1 MFLVES
7 PTHAW
12 RCQKGYTEGK
22 GGGRKRK
29 GGGGFGTVMPS
40 MQEEKEREGEKSPE
54 CPRSSHTSQHMW
66 FFFLPLHNPTLPT
79 YRHNKEC
86 VHRGGAGNGV
96 WGIKKSSEILISRL
110 SFFSFVCWRLAWE
123 NLHISW
129 PTFLPPPLPRI
140 FTFFSC
146 QRHAFSHIP

>member
-7 PTHAW
+7 HTHAW

-22 GGGRKRK
+22 GG
-29 GGGGFGTVMPS
+29 
-40 MQEEKEREGEKSPE
+40 EEKEREEVGLARWCHPCKKKRRERREKSPE
-54 CPRSSHTSQHMW
+54 CLRSSHTSQHMC
-66 FFFLPLHNPTLPT
+66 FFLPLHNPTLPT

-96 WGIKKSSEILISRL
+96 WGIKKSSEVLISRL

-123 NLHISW
+123 NFHISW